1 MRPEKKYKS
10 SNPVALVTGGARRLG
25 RHIALRLAR
34 EGFDIIV
41 LHHSTSAAKVKK
53 EVENS
58 GRMCVTIK
66 ADITSL
72 SAIRQ
77 AVRAAVRRMGRIDV
91 LVNNAGIFI
100 DAAWNAFDE
109 KVWDKTLAT
118 NLKGPA
124 FLMQEVAKVMRRHGG
139 GSIINIASLG
149 GIQPWAKHIPY
160 SISKAGLIMS
170 TRCFARALA
179 PSIRVNAIAPGTIIM
194 GGEEDRKLKHVPVD
208 KIPLRRNG
216 VPEDIT
222 DLVAFLATQ
231 GGYITGQVIAVDGGR
246 TIVSPGE

>member
-1 MRPEKKYKS
+1 MRSKKKYKS
-10 SNPVALVTGGARRLG
+10 SRPVALVTGGARRLG

-34 EGFDIIV
+34 EGFDIVV
-41 LHHSTSAAKVKK
+41 LRHTTSAVKVKK
-53 EVENS
+53 EVES
-58 GRMCVTIK
+58 YGRKCVTIK
-66 ADITSL
+66 ADMTSIN
-72 SAIRQ
+72 AIRRAIRT
-77 AVRAAVRRMGRIDV
+77 AVKRLRRIDV

-100 DAAWNAFDE
+100 DAAWDAFDE
-109 KVWDKTLAT
+109 KLWDKTIAT

-124 FLMQEVAKVMRRHGG
+124 FLMQEVAKVMLRHGG

-194 GGEEDRKLKHVPVD
+194 EGEENGKLKHVPVD
-208 KIPLRRNG
+208 KIPLQRNG

-222 DLVAFLATQ
+222 DLIAFLATR
-231 GGYITGQVIAVDGGR
+231 GKYITGQVIAVDGGR
-246 TIVSPGE
+246 TIVSIGE